1 MTYSEIIK
9 GVDKFPVKLLVLIL
23 ELVVSKLEVYS
34 LSEMADIEGKSRN
47 GILKSKRYKK
57 IKIGNRTVLSV
68 KGIRNDED
76 EFPW

>member
-1 MTYSEIIK
+1 MTYSDIVK
-9 GVDKFPVKLLVLIL
+9 GIEKLPAKLLVLIL
-23 ELVVSKLEVYS
+23 ELLVTKIELLS
-34 LSEMADIEGKSRN
+34 LSEMAEKEGKSRN

-57 IKIGNRTVLSV
+57 IKIGRTTLAV